1 MISPTQF
8 KTGIVIKYNNKL
20 YTVVSYQHVK
30 PGKGPAYYRTKL
42 KGLDNDSVIEN
53 TFRSD
58 EKIETAF
65 IDEKKLAYL
74 YNDGEMYHFMDQE
87 SYDQLPL
94 SSEICKDI
102 TNFMTEGVEITASI
116 ANNKIISVSLPNF
129 VELNVTGAEPGAKG
143 DTAKSTASKNVTL
156 ETGADI
162 TVPNFINEGDKIRI
176 DTRTSEYAGKAK

>member
-8 KTGIVIKYNNKL
+8 KAGIVIKYNNRL
-20 YTVVSYQHVK
+20 YTILSYQHVK

-42 KGLDNDSVIEN
+42 KGLDNDAVIEN

-65 IDEKKLAYL
+65 IDEKKLTYL
-74 YNDGEMYHFMDQE
+74 YSDGDMYHFMDQE
-87 SYDQLPL
+87 SYEQVPL
-94 SSEICKDI
+94 SKDMCQNI
-102 TNFMTEGVEITASI
+102 ADFMPEETEITASI

-129 VELNVTGAEPGAKG
+129 VNLNVAKAEPGARG
-143 DTAKSTASKNVTL
+143 DTAKSTASKNVTV
-156 ETGADI
+156 ETGANI
-162 TVPNFINEGDKIRI
+162 MVPNFINEGDKIRI